1 VVRCPYCGEA
11 VRPDAQVCPRCQS
24 PLAAQQGYGYQ
35 QGGYQQPAEANLP
48 DWVRQMQSPSS
59 ASPFGAPDGYG
70 APAGPGSMA
79 GGSLINED
87 ALPSWLRGG
96 NGGAPVGSPSAFGQ
110 SNAGWAVP
118 PMPGAGQGYAQP
130 PLSGYPQQD
139 YQQGGYPQAQQ
150 PWPQQGPANPFDEA
164 ALPSWLT
171 QAAGQSYA
179 QPGTGAYGTGTYGTN
194 AYSTNQYPT
203 GAYDG
208 QQGFGAGAYAP
219 GGPPSAFPS
228 AAYPG
233 MGGQLGGQLGGQGAA
248 QGYDNQG
255 LPSWMNPATAGA
267 QANGSGNARDGMPAS
282 SLIDEQSL
290 PSWLRGGN
298 GAGQAGARPGE
309 EPLPSWLTQMTG
321 GAPAYAPP
329 AAPAGPQNGWQPAPA
344 PRMGVA
350 SVPANQMVDDAA
362 LPDWLRAAGAGAS
375 YGAAAQP
382 PAFSAGQLVDPSALP
397 GWARDQAGGQP
408 RGQQGARAGNS
419 DWLTDSRIPA
429 AGRNGGVKS
438 AWLRDNPP
446 ENPLGT
452 EEMPSWM
459 RAGRGQGEQRRP
471 RGQRQDPGDAMDTRA
486 RSVRSGRARSQD
498 YDDYDGYDGYEQQG
512 NGAGYEDDDERSNG
526 RKRGGFFGF
535 FGRK

>member
-1 VVRCPYCGEA
+1 
-11 VRPDAQVCPRCQS
+11 
-24 PLAAQQGYGYQ
+24 
-35 QGGYQQPAEANLP
+35 
-48 DWVRQMQSPSS
+48 
-59 ASPFGAPDGYG
+59 
-70 APAGPGSMA
+70 MA

-118 PMPGAGQGYAQP
+118 PMPGAGQGYGQP
-130 PLSGYPQQD
+130 PMGGYPQQD

-208 QQGFGAGAYAP
+208 QQGFGAGHTRQVARRRRIHRRRIRAWVDKW
-219 GGPPSAFPS
+219 ADK
-228 AAYPG
+228 AR
-233 MGGQLGGQLGGQGAA
+233 A

-267 QANGSGNARDGMPAS
+267 PANGSGNARDGMPAS

-290 PSWLRGGN
+290 PSWLRGAN

-350 SVPANQMVDDAA
+350 SIPANQMVDDAA

-375 YGAAAQP
+375 YGAGGATACLLGGTTRRSERAA
-382 PAFSAGQLVDPSALP
+382 GL
-397 GWARDQAGGQP
+397 
-408 RGQQGARAGNS
+408 GAR
-419 DWLTDSRIPA
+419 P
-429 AGRNGGVKS
+429 
-438 AWLRDNPP
+438 
-446 ENPLGT
+446 
-452 EEMPSWM
+452 
-459 RAGRGQGEQRRP
+459 
-471 RGQRQDPGDAMDTRA
+471 
-486 RSVRSGRARSQD
+486 SGRAARRAAARTA
-498 YDDYDGYDGYEQQG
+498 GRARRQQRLAHRFTHTRRG
-512 NGAGYEDDDERSNG
+512 QERWREVG
-526 RKRGGFFGF
+526 LAAR
-535 FGRK
+535 